1 MKIFGHPIHVMLIHF
16 PSALLP
22 MDLICSIL
30 GYSMNDLSFVKAAFY
45 ASAGGV
51 VLGWLAIITGAF
63 DLAKLTE
70 ERNNLVRKA
79 LTHAG
84 INLVVIIGF
93 SLIAFTTWKQYP
105 ALEPDSIG
113 KMILKAGLIAF
124 MIIGNFIGGSLVLK
138 HGVGAIDIKPK
149 A

>member
-22 MDLICSIL
+22 MDLVCSIL
-30 GYSMNDLSFVKAAFY
+30 GYNMNDPSFVKAAFY

-51 VLGWLAIITGAF
+51 ILGWLAIIAGAF
-63 DLAKLTE
+63 DLAKLAG
-70 ERNNLVRKA
+70 ERNDLVKKA

-105 ALEPDSIG
+105 APEPDSIG
-113 KMILKAGLIAF
+113 KMILKGGLIAF

-138 HGVGAIDIKPK
+138 DRVGA
-149 A
+149 AEH